1 MNRALGV
8 LFILTYSSIASS
20 IIAQAPEFNDGIYT
34 NVEMVKNNRPLP
46 LTWIVSEMEVDDR
59 NFYKNLMKSEQIIFF
74 DDNGVRTSLET
85 KSIWGYSHKGDLYI
99 NVGGAFHKID
109 FFGRISHFVA
119 SKSTYAPLE
128 ILEGQRDIW
137 YNKPVGITIRNRKY
151 LLDIEEN
158 KVWDFDLDGL
168 ERVLENDP
176 ELLNEYEALKDRK
189 KEKMKYVFLRRYNE
203 KYPLNYPLE

>member
-203 KYPLNYPLE
+203 KYPLNIPLE